1 MNFFNFG
8 AVHSR
13 ILDQPTDNDMNR
25 VSVFFLPATML
36 LLAGVMIGG
45 CSPTVR
51 VEAPDKPITI
61 NMNIKIDHEIRVK
74 VDRDIDNALNKRT
87 DIF

>member
-1 MNFFNFG
+1 MNK
-8 AVHSR
+8 
-13 ILDQPTDNDMNR
+13 LT
-25 VSVFFLPATML
+25 VFPLRATML
-36 LLAGVMIGG
+36 LLAGLVIGG
-45 CSPTVR
+45 CSPTVK
-51 VEAPDKPITI
+51 VQAPDKPITI